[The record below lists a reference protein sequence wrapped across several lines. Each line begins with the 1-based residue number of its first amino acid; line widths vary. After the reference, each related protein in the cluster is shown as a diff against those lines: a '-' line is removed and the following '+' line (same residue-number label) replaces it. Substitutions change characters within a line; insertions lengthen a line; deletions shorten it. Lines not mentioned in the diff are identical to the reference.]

1 MEALERQ
8 ASVAQAQVDLFA
20 AAPAPAATGLSAIE
34 AAVAALQ
41 PDAMSPREAME
52 AIYQLQALLGR

>member
-1 MEALERQ
+1 
-8 ASVAQAQVDLFA
+8 VAQAQVDLFA
-20 AAPAPAATGLSAIE
+20 AAPAPTSSGPSAIE

>member
-1 MEALERQ
+1 
-8 ASVAQAQVDLFA
+8 LFA
-20 AAPAPAATGLSAIE
+20 AAPVPTTNGPSAIE